1 MYTKEASF
9 SLKEIL
15 YFIYMRDDTRCPLT
29 EFPGHFPALFP
40 HGCSWILYQG
50 AGRVKLV

>member
-29 EFPGHFPALFP
+29 VNFLGIYLHYS
-40 HGCSWILYQG
+40 HMG
-50 AGRVKLV
+50 AVGFYTKELAE